1 MKTYDYICNRITL
14 ANPIFLTMDI
24 VSRLKVF
31 IDAKRIPVTQFA
43 DNCRIPR
50 PSMSQLLSGR
60 NKKVSDEVIA
70 KIHDAY
76 PNLSVM
82 WLMFGE
88 GNMDTDSNIETSE
101 PQNIGNFDENPSQPA
116 VDEQLDGRINFDF
129 DYSESRPENSGAN
142 SNSFVTENRPGSAPQ
157 DTIFRPSAAAAAG
170 SAPTPQAAAGKDA
183 QTSATIT
190 LQSDPFQGKRVV
202 GIVVYYNDNSY
213 ESFIPDSARKT
224 PF

>member
-1 MKTYDYICNRITL
+1 
-14 ANPIFLTMDI
+14 MDI

-31 IDAKRIPVTQFA
+31 IDTKGIPVTQFA

-60 NKKVSDEVIA
+60 NKKISDEVIT

-88 GNMDTDSNIETSE
+88 GLMENVSNIQTSE
-101 PQNIGNFDENPSQPA
+101 PQNSPITDDFSTQTPNNEA
-116 VDEQLDGRINFDF
+116 IEGRINFDF
-129 DYSESRPENSGAN
+129 EDNDDTSKKSGENCNSIVTDFEEQAPYYRSAISAQPPAQQYSRQAEPQNAN
-142 SNSFVTENRPGSAPQ
+142 PTSAQ
-157 DTIFRPSAAAAAG
+157 GEHKPSE
-170 SAPTPQAAAGKDA
+170 TPQEKK
-183 QTSATIT
+183 ATTLT
-190 LQSDPFQGKRVV
+190 LQTDNSHGKRVI

-213 ESFIPDSARKT
+213 ESFVPDSTRKS